1 MKLYLLRREVV
12 YIEQIL
18 FYEICSYLILL
29 RMKTKQ
35 ISQKTL
41 LAIVTQV
48 TLLIGE

>member
-1 MKLYLLRREVV
+1 MYETVFVKKGGV

-18 FYEICSYLILL
+18 FNEICLDMILL

-41 LAIVTQV
+41 LAIVR
-48 TLLIGE
+48 